1 MKALFYTLFHQPL
14 YNALVWFV
22 DIIPGGYVSISIIV
36 LTIAVKLLFF
46 PLQTKFVHTQ
56 LKMRKVQGQM
66 KEIQKKYK
74 DDREAQGKAMLEL
87 YKKENVNP
95 LSGFLLLIVQLPILI
110 ALLQVFRHDI
120 PFHLEGLYS
129 FVSLPEIA
137 SFMFFSIDLTGKSI
151 LLALLVA
158 ISQYIQIRISMP
170 SDTPIPGEKGTFQ
183 ADFAKSMQVNMKYTM
198 PVIIGFI
205 SYGFPAALSLYWI
218 TNNVFTIF
226 HEVVVK
232 KRMQEKMDREEAGKE
247 KLA

>member
-1 MKALFYTLFHQPL
+1 MKALFYTFFHQPL
-14 YNALVWFV
+14 YNALVWFA

-95 LSGFLLLIVQLPILI
+95 LSGFLLILVQLPILI
-110 ALLQVFRHDI
+110 ALLQVFRNDI
-120 PFHLEGLYS
+120 PFHMDGLYS
-129 FVSLPEIA
+129 FVSLPETA
-137 SFMFFSIDLTGKSI
+137 NFMLISIDLASKSI

-158 ISQYIQIRISMP
+158 VSQYVQIRISMP
-170 SDTPIPGEKGTFQ
+170 IDKSNDGVKGDFK
-183 ADFAKSMQVNMKYTM
+183 ADFAKSMQMNMRYTM
-198 PVIIGFI
+198 PVIIGFVA
-205 SYGFPAALSLYWI
+205 YGFPAALSLYWI
-218 TNNVFTIF
+218 TNNLFTIF
-226 HEVVVK
+226 HEIVVK
-232 KRMQEKMDREEAGKE
+232 RRMEEKMEREEKE
-247 KLA
+247 KKA